1 MQPPKS
7 LFQIPPARLAKVRV
21 ILTDI
26 DGTMTRAGRI
36 PPEVVAMAPKLL
48 NLGVEVLPVTG
59 RSAGEALGLA
69 RYLPG
74 VRRAIAENGGA
85 LVVPDRAVEEFRPAV
100 DRPAMHRAAAEL
112 SLGDPW
118 TLAPCSFARLTDQAW
133 ERGGRSD
140 EQLAQLRDKAGA
152 MGLSLTWSSVHIHL
166 TMAPPDKGA
175 AALTL
180 LEREGVD
187 PQHAAAIGDSTNDE
201 GLWVAERFGLAVG
214 TADVQR
220 VWPLLRHHPEFVVA
234 PAADGWLQLCEAVAM
249 VRRQ

>member
-1 MQPPKS
+1 MSEPKS
-7 LFQIPPARLAKVRV
+7 LFSMPPARLAQVRV

-48 NLGVEVLPVTG
+48 KLGVEVLPVTG

-85 LVVPDRAVEEFRPAV
+85 LVIPDQPIEELRPAV
-100 DRPAMHRAAAEL
+100 DRAAMHRAAAEL
-112 SLGDPW
+112 SSKDPW
-118 TLAPCSFARLTDQAW
+118 MLAPCSFARLTDQAW

-140 EQLAQLRDKAGA
+140 EQLAQLRDNAGE

-166 TMAPPDKGA
+166 TVAHPDKGA
-175 AALTL
+175 AALTV
-180 LEREGVD
+180 LEREGID

-220 VWPLLRHHPEFVVA
+220 VWPLLRHRPEFMVA

-249 VRRQ
+249 VRRL